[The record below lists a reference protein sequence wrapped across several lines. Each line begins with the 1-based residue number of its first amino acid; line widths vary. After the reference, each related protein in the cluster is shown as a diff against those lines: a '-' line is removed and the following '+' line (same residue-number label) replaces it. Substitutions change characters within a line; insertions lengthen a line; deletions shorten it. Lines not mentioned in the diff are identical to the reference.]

1 MCGPPFLGVVVELRM
16 PKERAGVL
24 FGFHTEQRVD
34 EMVDVPWYQVSTLV
48 AWPVPNLRL
57 KTSDIDQVY
66 RSSSMNM
73 LDLGIFFH
81 HQEYVHAWKDPGPP
95 FPALSGPPPPWQ
107 WHLASR
113 RRPAPAGAAAGALSR
128 GGHGGERGSKAQRRR
143 VERNINDHKPAPRK
157 GWLLDGT

>member
-81 HQEYVHAWKDPGPP
+81 HQEYV
-95 FPALSGPPPPWQ
+95 LSVKGATG
-107 WHLASR
+107 AS
-113 RRPAPAGAAAGALSR
+113 PSNIKGKCNLFGNILGIFNDVIAGFID
-128 GGHGGERGSKAQRRR
+128 
-143 VERNINDHKPAPRK
+143 V
-157 GWLLDGT
+157 